1 MTLCGLIACRFFSS
15 DFFQLK
21 GALSVRPHMPFMV
34 IQATAVHLFLS
45 MISHCLSEVI
55 QSSLANVNKKAADLL
70 LKSQIVQEASVLVFM
85 HYSCL

>member
-1 MTLCGLIACRFFSS
+1 M
-15 DFFQLK
+15 K

-45 MISHCLSEVI
+45 MISHSLSEVI